1 MKPPHPSKNT
11 DYKHLRA
18 QAALPGRG
26 GIARIWAALWNTVGG
41 LREGLGTEAAI
52 KQEVAITLIA
62 VPLSFLIAT
71 NLWIWVA
78 LIGSL
83 LFLLAVEFLNT
94 AIERLCNHVQPEL
107 HAAIRVTKDLGSAAV
122 FFAIAL
128 AALIWIAA
136 LLRPLR
142 VLTAGSRDMAAPV
155 SNWQLRD
162 IERVIKGNEALL
174 GKKHLIVGMTR
185 IRNEALILPDTLDY
199 LATQVDA
206 IVAYDDASTDD
217 TVDILR
223 KHPKV
228 ALIVANQ
235 SWEKDVAARK
245 LAEGRHRGLLLDMAR
260 SELPHDWMFCF
271 DPDERVTGD
280 LPSFVAS
287 LEADASDAVRVQLFD
302 AYMTPEDCAP
312 YAPDLPL
319 LHFRKFYG
327 PEQRDILMLWRNRP
341 EIHFAEGHGRTPG
354 GMERVKIDLHC
365 QHYGKSLS
373 VDHWEETC
381 DYYIRHFPFETYGKK
396 WTERKGQAIHTES
409 DFKRPLYEWG
419 ETLFANAV
427 RI

>member
-1 MKPPHPSKNT
+1 
-11 DYKHLRA
+11 
-18 QAALPGRG
+18 
-26 GIARIWAALWNTVGG
+26 
-41 LREGLGTEAAI
+41 
-52 KQEVAITLIA
+52 
-62 VPLSFLIAT
+62 
-71 NLWIWVA
+71 
-78 LIGSL
+78 
-83 LFLLAVEFLNT
+83 
-94 AIERLCNHVQPEL
+94 
-107 HAAIRVTKDLGSAAV
+107 
-122 FFAIAL
+122 
-128 AALIWIAA
+128 
-136 LLRPLR
+136 
-142 VLTAGSRDMAAPV
+142 MAAPL

-162 IERVIKGNEALL
+162 SERVIKGNEALL

-206 IVAYDDASTDD
+206 IVVYDDASTDD

-235 SWEKDVAARK
+235 AWEKDVAARK

-271 DPDERVTGD
+271 DPDERVTGS
-280 LPSFVAS
+280 LPSFVAG

-381 DYYIRHFPFETYGKK
+381 DYYIRHFPFETYGRK

-409 DFKRPLYEWG
+409 DFQRPLYEWG
-419 ETLFANAV
+419 EELFANAV

>member
-1 MKPPHPSKNT
+1 
-11 DYKHLRA
+11 
-18 QAALPGRG
+18 
-26 GIARIWAALWNTVGG
+26 
-41 LREGLGTEAAI
+41 
-52 KQEVAITLIA
+52 
-62 VPLSFLIAT
+62 
-71 NLWIWVA
+71 
-78 LIGSL
+78 
-83 LFLLAVEFLNT
+83 
-94 AIERLCNHVQPEL
+94 
-107 HAAIRVTKDLGSAAV
+107 
-122 FFAIAL
+122 
-128 AALIWIAA
+128 
-136 LLRPLR
+136 
-142 VLTAGSRDMAAPV
+142 MAAPL

-162 IERVIKGNEALL
+162 SERVIKGNEALL

-206 IVAYDDASTDD
+206 IVVYDDASTDD

-235 SWEKDVAARK
+235 AWEKDIAARK

-271 DPDERVTGD
+271 DPDERVTGS
-280 LPSFVAS
+280 LPSFVAG

-381 DYYIRHFPFETYGKK
+381 DYYIRHFPFETYGRK
-396 WTERKGQAIHTES
+396 WTERKGQAIHTEL

-419 ETLFANAV
+419 EELFANAV

>member
-1 MKPPHPSKNT
+1 
-11 DYKHLRA
+11 
-18 QAALPGRG
+18 
-26 GIARIWAALWNTVGG
+26 
-41 LREGLGTEAAI
+41 
-52 KQEVAITLIA
+52 
-62 VPLSFLIAT
+62 
-71 NLWIWVA
+71 
-78 LIGSL
+78 
-83 LFLLAVEFLNT
+83 
-94 AIERLCNHVQPEL
+94 
-107 HAAIRVTKDLGSAAV
+107 
-122 FFAIAL
+122 
-128 AALIWIAA
+128 
-136 LLRPLR
+136 
-142 VLTAGSRDMAAPV
+142 MAAPL

-162 IERVIKGNEALL
+162 SERVIKGNEALL

-206 IVAYDDASTDD
+206 IVVYDDASTDD

-228 ALIVANQ
+228 ALVVANQ
-235 SWEKDVAARK
+235 SWEKDIAARK

-271 DPDERVTGD
+271 DPDERVTGS
-280 LPSFVAS
+280 LPSFVAG

-381 DYYIRHFPFETYGKK
+381 DYYIRHFPFETYGRK

-409 DFKRPLYEWG
+409 DFQRPLYEWG
-419 ETLFANAV
+419 EELFANAV

>member
-1 MKPPHPSKNT
+1 
-11 DYKHLRA
+11 
-18 QAALPGRG
+18 
-26 GIARIWAALWNTVGG
+26 
-41 LREGLGTEAAI
+41 
-52 KQEVAITLIA
+52 
-62 VPLSFLIAT
+62 
-71 NLWIWVA
+71 
-78 LIGSL
+78 
-83 LFLLAVEFLNT
+83 
-94 AIERLCNHVQPEL
+94 
-107 HAAIRVTKDLGSAAV
+107 
-122 FFAIAL
+122 
-128 AALIWIAA
+128 
-136 LLRPLR
+136 
-142 VLTAGSRDMAAPV
+142 MAAPL

-162 IERVIKGNEALL
+162 SERVIKGNEALL

-206 IVAYDDASTDD
+206 IVVYDDASTDD

-271 DPDERVTGD
+271 DPDERVTGS
-280 LPSFVAS
+280 LPSFVAG

-381 DYYIRHFPFETYGKK
+381 DYYIRHFPFETYGRK

-409 DFKRPLYEWG
+409 DFQRPLYEWG
-419 ETLFANAV
+419 EELFANAV